1 MLLIAVFFAAAV
13 WGLNYFYNSGYFKV
27 KSVDIQDNMHY
38 EDKEIITL
46 AQDLVGNNIFEV
58 NKKKIEDTITEELNW
73 IKEVE
78 LSKIFPDKV
87 IIKLIERKPS
97 LKIVYKSEYFLVD
110 DEGVVLDKISEEN
123 LDSYKDLI
131 LVKNAVN
138 YNVTIGEKIAKRNVL
153 SCVEIYKVF
162 DSELKSIIKE
172 ARLENNISGDIV
184 FHTNDGKEIIFGD
197 SSYIAEKVEI
207 LKQLLKEEADYTIID
222 SIDLRSPESPVIKY
236 KEEAA
241 EEEAEV

>member
-1 MLLIAVFFAAAV
+1 MLLIAIFFAAAV

-27 KSVDIQDNMHY
+27 KSVDIQDNIHY

-46 AQDLVGNNIFEV
+46 VQDLVGNNIFEV

-138 YNVTIGEKIAKRNVL
+138 YNITIGEKIAKKNVL

-184 FHTNDGKEIIFGD
+184 FQTNDGKEIIFGD

>member
-1 MLLIAVFFAAAV
+1 MLLIAIFFAAAV
-13 WGLNYFYNSGYFKV
+13 WGLNYFYNSEYFKI
-27 KSVDIQDNMHY
+27 KSVDIQDNTHY
-38 EDKEIITL
+38 EDEEIITL
-46 AQDLVGNNIFEV
+46 IQDLVGNNIFEV

-110 DEGVVLDKISEEN
+110 DEGVVLDKISKEN
-123 LDSYKDLI
+123 SDNYNDLV

-138 YNVTIGEKIAKRNVL
+138 YNVAIGEKIAKKNVL

-184 FHTNDGKEIIFGD
+184 FCTNDRKEIIFGD
-197 SSYIAEKVEI
+197 SSDIAKKVEI
-207 LKQLLKEEADYTIID
+207 LKQLLKEETNYTIM
-222 SIDLRSPESPVIKY
+222 DLRSPESPVIK
-236 KEEAA
+236 
-241 EEEAEV
+241 

>member
-1 MLLIAVFFAAAV
+1 MLLIAIFFAAAV

-27 KSVDIQDNMHY
+27 KSVDIQDNIHY

-46 AQDLVGNNIFEV
+46 VQDLVGNNIFEV

-138 YNVTIGEKIAKRNVL
+138 YNITIGEKIAKKNVL